1 MRPPESRPLTVRL
14 LGGLV
19 LWISTLYCGP
29 RARTGNGR
37 GREGSGL
44 YPELATLGFSEGSSP
59 ALASRVA
66 RMTALLP
73 SFQTARDEL
82 ARDGTPLNSKEVR
95 RIALRQGF
103 ELLTTRKRDL
113 ERFRAGQLPAGTEL
127 RGKRVGVA
135 IDGGRVRTRV
145 VIRKKKDKRTGKKRR
160 QKFRTEWREPKLLIL
175 FEMDERGRMVRR
187 SRPWIDGTFQGPDEC
202 LELVAMHL
210 HRLGAA
216 NAKRVAF
223 LSDGAPWIWDR
234 LDWVQKRVGLKAARV
249 YKVLDWCHAVH
260 HVSLAL
266 GALGLK
272 DKERQQ
278 LYRQLRSWL
287 KKGRPYQVTA
297 ELSLLAANHPPDAEV
312 WTEIRYLEKH
322 AEAGHLNYTQFRK
335 RGVALGSGAIESAIR
350 RVVNLRL
357 KGNGILW
364 KVENAEAMLALRAAA
379 LTGRWEEALDHAR
392 ETMARDRRVDW
403 RWHSPDMPAELK
415 AQAAIAPPSPQPP
428 AEQGSVNSAA

>member
-1 MRPPESRPLTVRL
+1 VRL

-127 RGKRVGVA
+127 HGKRVGVA

-145 VIRKKKDKRTGKKRR
+145 VIRKKKDKRTGTKRR
-160 QKFRTEWREPKLLIL
+160 QKFRTQWREPKLLIL

-216 NAKRVAF
+216 NAKLVAF

-249 YKVLDWCHAVH
+249 FKVLDWCHAVH

-266 GALGLK
+266 EALGLK

-287 KKGRPYQVTA
+287 KKGRAYQVTA

-322 AEAGHLNYTQFRK
+322 AETGHLNYTQFRK

-379 LTGRWEEALDHAR
+379 LTDRWEEALDHAR

-415 AQAAIAPPSPQPP
+415 AQAVIAPPS
-428 AEQGSVNSAA
+428 ATTSS